1 MSDRECAAVERW
13 VSEVHPGARLCAR
26 ELLQYFD
33 ELPSPL
39 DRIVGERLT
48 PQERAAQPRIRER
61 RRRYVESGTADDL
74 DIDTQRR
81 KHSAIWDRVVGIPRN
96 DDEEE
101 EEDEEEEDEEK
112 EEEEPVE
119 RPPDVGAAPSE
130 NAGHPRSLLHTDGPA
145 GALHRRYLAEID
157 GNALDGYYAPEL
169 LTEFGR
175 VVRDRFIHGELD
187 ASYACDYDEH
197 WDAQET
203 NESWFDE

>member
-1 MSDRECAAVERW
+1 MC
-13 VSEVHPGARLCAR
+13 
-26 ELLQYFD
+26 
-33 ELPSPL
+33 
-39 DRIVGERLT
+39 
-48 PQERAAQPRIRER
+48 IR
-61 RRRYVESGTADDL
+61 D
-74 DIDTQRR
+74 RR